1 MKDFTGNTY
10 GRLTVIE
17 EDFETEEIK
26 NKKTNK
32 KRRYWK
38 CKCSCGNIKT
48 ICQDS
53 FNKVKSCGCLIDEL
67 RKAGMRKSMNL
78 IGNTY
83 GYLTVLERDFDKE
96 YEMYKKNNKHIHYW
110 KCECVCGNIKTIRQD
125 TLLNGLEHNC
135 GCIDRENSKKR
146 LLSFCKTHNLSNSKL
161 YKVYYAMISRCYNK
175 NNKRYDS
182 YGGRGIDMCDEWLD
196 KTNGFIN
203 FYKWSIENGYEEGLS
218 IDRINNDYGYYP
230 ENCRWTDRKTQQ
242 NNTRFNKIIEFNGEK
257 HTLSEWS
264 EILNISY
271 TVLSTRLNRNWSID
285 RAFTTK

>member
-1 MKDFTGNTY
+1 
-10 GRLTVIE
+10 
-17 EDFETEEIK
+17 
-26 NKKTNK
+26 
-32 KRRYWK
+32 
-38 CKCSCGNIKT
+38 
-48 ICQDS
+48 
-53 FNKVKSCGCLIDEL
+53 
-67 RKAGMRKSMNL
+67 
-78 IGNTY
+78 
-83 GYLTVLERDFDKE
+83 
-96 YEMYKKNNKHIHYW
+96 
-110 KCECVCGNIKTIRQD
+110 
-125 TLLNGLEHNC
+125 
-135 GCIDRENSKKR
+135 
-146 LLSFCKTHNLSNSKL
+146 
-161 YKVYYAMISRCYNK
+161 MISRCYNK

-182 YGGRGIDMCDEWLD
+182 YGGRGINICDEWLD